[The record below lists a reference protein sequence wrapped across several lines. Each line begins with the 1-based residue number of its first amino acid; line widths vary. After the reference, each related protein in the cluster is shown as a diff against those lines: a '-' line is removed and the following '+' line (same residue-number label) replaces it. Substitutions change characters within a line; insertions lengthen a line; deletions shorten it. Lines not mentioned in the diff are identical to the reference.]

1 MFRFAA
7 IIVLAGLACAQ
18 EPAENPPA
26 EVDQA
31 LRARM
36 QEFYHYFETKEYR
49 KAEKLIAED
58 SQDFFYDHNKP
69 HYLSTSIQS
78 IKYFDHFTR
87 ATAVILCEQY
97 IMMPGFAGKPM
108 KVPTTS
114 TWKVVD
120 GQWFWYVDPIES
132 RRTPFGVITE
142 RPNNAPTQ
150 PAALP
155 PIPTTADF
163 ALNLVK
169 VESNAIELKP
179 DSSMQVTF
187 TNTARGMM
195 NVSVVDLPQGVAAE
209 FNRQQLNI
217 GDKSLLTVKA
227 GKNARSGKIAVKV
240 MPTSETIVIT
250 LTVKQP

>member
-1 MFRFAA
+1 MFRYAA
-7 IIVLAGLACAQ
+7 IIVLAALACAQ
-18 EPAENPPA
+18 EPAEKPPA
-26 EVDQA
+26 EVDEA

-36 QEFYHYFETKEYR
+36 QEFYHYFETQEYR

-58 SQDFFYDHNKP
+58 SQDFFYNHNKP

-114 TWKVVD
+114 TWKIVD
-120 GQWFWYVDPIES
+120 GQWFWYVDPNES
-132 RRTPFGVITE
+132 RRTPWGVMAE
-142 RPNNAPTQ
+142 RPNNTPAQ

-169 VESNAIELKP
+169 VESKAIELKP
-179 DSSMQVTF
+179 DSSIQVTF
-187 TNTARGMM
+187 TNNARGIM
-195 NVSVVDLPQGVAAE
+195 NVSVQDLPQGVEAE
-209 FNRQQLNI
+209 FNHQQLNI
-217 GDKSLLTVKA
+217 GDKALLTVKT
-227 GKNARSGKIAVKV
+227 GKNPRSGKILVKV
-240 MPTSETIVIT
+240 MPTNETIVIA
-250 LTVKQP
+250 LTVK